1 MIRFGLIGATA
12 LSLAL
17 AAPATAG
24 DAQRG
29 GAKPPK
35 GQARGVVTYNPM
47 WSLTCPSRTP

>member
-12 LSLAL
+12 LSL

-29 GAKPPK
+29 GAKPPQRP
-35 GQARGVVTYNPM
+35 GARRGH
-47 WSLTCPSRTP
+47 L